1 MLRRD
6 MQSLLTTNNM
16 DVTLKLL
23 VAEVIKNMA
32 YNIETRPAA
41 IEWLQ

>member
-1 MLRRD
+1 
-6 MQSLLTTNNM
+6 M

-41 IEWLQ
+41 IE